1 MGPADFHSAEGT
13 DVRPHPHIGVAT
25 VTDLFDGEIHHRDS
39 PGVSQRIGPGE
50 VNYTLEQTYDAVAA
64 SVSRSGPP
72 QSFVMLVNGEPTGIA
87 SLAVEDLDERPDLMP
102 WLSVCSL
109 SQRPVEARRPP
120 DRSSRGRMPVCRY
133 SHRVG
138 RKFRSSS

>member
-39 PGVSQRIGPGE
+39 PGVSQRIRPGE

-109 SQRPVEARRPP
+109 SQRPVAEGT
-120 DRSSRGRMPVCRY
+120 SST
-133 SHRVG
+133 
-138 RKFRSSS
+138 